1 VSRLIE
7 LGSGRRPRIVVRGYN
22 ANGTLRVTYS
32 GYGQTSAQT
41 YTPAVND
48 AGLTARACA
57 FVFSSGGQYTCA
69 EPY

>member
-1 VSRLIE
+1 
-7 LGSGRRPRIVVRGYN
+7 
-22 ANGTLRVTYS
+22 LRVTYS

-57 FVFSSGGQYTCA
+57 FVFSSGGQYTCT